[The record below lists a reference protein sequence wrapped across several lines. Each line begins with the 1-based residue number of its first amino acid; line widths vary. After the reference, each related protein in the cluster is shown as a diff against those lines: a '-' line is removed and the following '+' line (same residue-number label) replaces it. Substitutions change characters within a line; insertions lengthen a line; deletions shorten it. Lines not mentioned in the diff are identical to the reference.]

1 MTQVNGKIFCAR
13 GVEDLILLT
22 CPYYPKQST
31 DSLQSL
37 PKCQWKFS
45 QIQTNNPKICMEP
58 QKTLNTKAIL
68 RKSNKAGSV
77 ILPVFK
83 LYYKAI
89 LIKTVCCWY
98 KNGHRDQ
105 WNRIESPEINPYLY
119 GQLIFDKEAKKI
131 QWGKDSFFSK
141 WHWEN
146 WTAACKRMKLN
157 HYLTPHKNQLKV
169 D

>member
-1 MTQVNGKIFCAR
+1 MKDTEDDTNKGK
-13 GVEDLILLT
+13 DIL
-22 CPYYPKQST
+22 CSWIGRSNIINMPI
-31 DSLQSL
+31 L
-37 PKCQWKFS
+37 P
-45 QIQTNNPKICMEP
+45 
-58 QKTLNTKAIL
+58 KAIL

-131 QWGKDSFFSK
+131 Q
-141 WHWEN
+141 
-146 WTAACKRMKLN
+146 
-157 HYLTPHKNQLKV
+157 
-169 D
+169 